1 MGDEDD
7 RGRSVEQQRLLAERD
22 EQPEPDGYRGHRA
35 GDEEQQPERVGPPA
49 RLSAQRQRSP
59 SAGDERQQAGD
70 ESSDEAGV
78 DSVARRALSRVPIVL
93 PGGACRQYAIPLLGE
108 ARQNDH
114 DERRDEDH
122 SENQRG

>member
-1 MGDEDD
+1 MKTIA
-7 RGRSVEQQRLLAERD
+7 VV
-22 EQPEPDGYRGHRA
+22 P
-35 GDEEQQPERVGPPA
+35 
-49 RLSAQRQRSP
+49 LSNSGFWLNATSSPSPTDTEGTALGMKNSSP

-78 DSVARRALSRVPIVL
+78 DSVARRAASRVPIVL
-93 PGGACRQYAIPLLGE
+93 PGEACRQYAIPLLGE

-122 SENQRG
+122 SENQRGEAPDKGSARQRPDQHD